1 MSLHSVRPLITSSL
15 SSEHR
20 AGALRCVLVF
30 AGTILSADSLHASTH
45 FAHFSLHSL
54 TLFSFS
60 TLLSAR
66 LCPFLHSSSARFCLI
81 LCPKH
86 FPLSCSTLS
95 SLTAC
100 STHNLTVPLTLFT
113 VPLTLF
119 TVPLTLF
126 TVPLTLFT
134 VPLTIFT
141 VPLTLPLTSC
151 STHHCSTLFNFV
163 TVVTRQSQKA
173 HPWRPKIFKN
183 GGKSLRFCSSLTR

>member
-1 MSLHSVRPLITSSL
+1 MSFHSVRPLITSSL

-119 TVPLTLF
+119 TVPLTL
-126 TVPLTLFT
+126 
-134 VPLTIFT
+134 
-141 VPLTLPLTSC
+141 PLTSC